1 MSETPLEQSTSP
13 DIPERGRLL
22 GIDYGTRRIGVAVT
36 DVFQEIS
43 SPLHNYE
50 CRSDVADAQFF
61 RKLCDE
67 YEVAGL
73 IFGLPVHM
81 SGDESQKSREARQ
94 FAVWLG
100 KVVGRPV
107 DFHDERFSSVQAESL
122 MLQADLNARQRKS
135 RIDKLA
141 AQIILQGWIQRRET
155 EKSPPESQTD
165 AIDEDRQ
172 ESDPDGE

>member
-1 MSETPLEQSTSP
+1 MNDLPMEPTSP

-43 SPLHNYE
+43 SPLHNYN
-50 CRSDVADAQFF
+50 CSSDVADAQFF
-61 RKLCDE
+61 RKLCEE

-81 SGDESQKSREARQ
+81 SGDESKKSKEARQ
-94 FAVWLG
+94 FAAWLG
-100 KVVGRPV
+100 KVVGRPI
-107 DFHDERFSSVQAESL
+107 DFHDERYSSVQAESML
-122 MLQADLNARQRKS
+122 LQADLNSRQRKS

-141 AQIILQGWIQRRET
+141 AQIILQGWMDRRT
-155 EKSPPESQTD
+155 AEKSPSESQSEPAD
-165 AIDEDRQ
+165 GDPMDSDL
-172 ESDPDGE
+172 ESD